1 MRSLMEIL
9 RDENNLVENLIEND
23 RDAQRT
29 TKRLDEAE
37 NSPFE
42 CTAKIVDIERYSREL
57 DELSHMREAYEKSLR
72 DIRLEIR
79 DYFQELMS
87 MEASRN

>member
-1 MRSLMEIL
+1 MRALIEIL
-9 RDENNLVENLIEND
+9 KDENNLIENLIEND
-23 RDAQRT
+23 QAAQRT

-57 DELSHMREAYEKSLR
+57 NELSNMREAYEKSLH
-72 DIRLEIR
+72 DIRLEIL